1 MNEEIDEFYMLKKN
15 YMNKKTNRCIN
26 CNRNVGT
33 NFKVEYFK
41 DKRVLKIECGS
52 IDDPCDL
59 KKEVIVVKNFNRKD
73 YMNEL
78 DIKKKE
84 LEDSI
89 LKLKN
94 KLLYELISEKEY
106 NVEYEKI
113 NSEYSVIVKEIEM
126 RQRGIDK
133 ENMEKE
139 MIPNKLREEIENVL
153 DIENEDDKIYNIIS
167 KVKPISELYQSK
179 LELIEEENNNFR
191 LKMKK

>member
-15 YMNKKTNRCIN
+15 YMKKKINRCIN

-33 NFKVEYFK
+33 NFKVEYFR

-73 YMNEL
+73 YINEL

-84 LEDSI
+84 LEDII

-94 KLLYELISEKEY
+94 KLLYELISDKEY

-113 NSEYSVIVKEIEM
+113 IGEYGVIVKELEM
-126 RQRGIDK
+126 RQSGIDK
-133 ENMEKE
+133 ENMEKD
-139 MIPNKLREEIENVL
+139 MLPNKLKEEIENVL
-153 DIENEDDKIYNIIS
+153 EIENEDDKIYNIIS
-167 KVKPISELYQSK
+167 KVRPISELYQRK
-179 LELIEEENNNFR
+179 MELVGEENNNFR